1 MDDSI
6 TRETIRREPS
16 ASDEAFQLLS
26 DSTRLEILQALWETY
41 DPIDPEPM
49 RFAELREHVGVDDP
63 GRLNYHLNKLT
74 THFVHRTEEGYELRE
89 GGKRILRVLI
99 AGTAIDEVTIEPVEI
114 DVSCLFC
121 DGPTEIGYEDGI
133 LSHWCTR
140 CTARCIASY
149 PSGLLSS
156 EELPPAGLL
165 NSSAEGVYRS
175 NRVWIK
181 HREAS
186 VMEGVCPECSGSI
199 PVESIRVCDDH
210 TPDPE
215 DEEVCDECGSIFWGM
230 VYHVCNV
237 CKFLW
242 QIPTLL
248 YPPTHPAVIAF
259 YYDHGIEF
267 DLASHE
273 QRSHLLEYQ
282 EEVIAEDPLRI
293 RTTIPLNGD
302 ELRITFDEQM
312 SVVDVNR

>member
-6 TRETIRREPS
+6 PEETIRSDPAARDEP
-16 ASDEAFQLLS
+16 FQLLS

-41 DPIDPEPM
+41 DPIDPAPM
-49 RFAELREHVGVDDP
+49 RFADLRERVGIDDP
-63 GRLNYHLNKLT
+63 GQLNYHLNKLT
-74 THFVHRTEEGYELRE
+74 THFVRRTEDGYELRE
-89 GGKRILRVLI
+89 EGKRILRVLL
-99 AGTAIDEVTIEPVEI
+99 AGTAIDEVTIEPIEI
-114 DVSCLFC
+114 DVSCIFC
-121 DGPTEIGYEDGI
+121 DGPTRIEYEDGK
-133 LSHWCTR
+133 LSHWCTH
-140 CTARCIASY
+140 CTARCVASY
-149 PSGLLSS
+149 PAGLLSS

-165 NSSAEGVYRS
+165 HRNADEVYRS

-186 VMEGVCPECSGSI
+186 IMEGVCPECSGSM
-199 PVESIRVCDDH
+199 PVESIRICDDH

-215 DEEVCDECGSIFWGM
+215 DEAVCDECGSIFWGM
-230 VYHVCNV
+230 VYHVCDV

-242 QIPTLL
+242 QLPTLL

-282 EEVIAEDPLRI
+282 EEVVAEDPLRI
-293 RTTIPLNGD
+293 RTTIPLEQD

-312 SVVDVNR
+312 SVVDVTH